1 VVGDGPSPAA
11 AACEDPKPRSAP
23 TRTAK
28 ARTDTDGITWP
39 PPITGWTD
47 PAGTWHPG
55 DPRRVLYEDWTVQAA
70 SIDTADAAD
79 RAARDAR
86 TRHQAERQAATEQA
100 RRPARATPDNL
111 PGRPVRVDNRKD
123 EG

>member
-1 VVGDGPSPAA
+1 MARPRQQPPA
-11 AACEDPKPRSAP
+11 EDPKPRSAP
-23 TRTAK
+23 TRTPG
-28 ARTDTDGITWP
+28 ARTDAEGITWP

-70 SIDTADAAD
+70 SIDTADAEA

-86 TRHQAERQAATEQA
+86 IRHQAERQAVTEQA
-100 RRPARATPDNL
+100 RRPVRATPDRT
-111 PGRPVRVDNRKD
+111 PGQPIQVNRKD
-123 EG
+123 QR